1 MGPSSYT
8 WTQRPRNYFLGNWN
22 ALRMGKCKY
31 INRKKNKNLW
41 GAYQSTTNPKIM
53 AFVSL
58 PPWTQVMQ
66 LSPSLK
72 IAGGI
77 FHGVLIKISVREV
90 SVGNDN
96 FISIIACR
104 STHISLLEVVYHLS
118 EFPSLRESRVL
129 GLGPRDWKKAGFA
142 KELSPEGRVQLLLWG
157 GRSAATAAAAGGSGA
172 GAGRTGSQHDLVQK
186 DERRKTWGESNC
198 N

>member
-1 MGPSSYT
+1 MGPTKVQQSRSKNNGFCFFTSLNSSHAVEPKPINSG
-8 WTQRPRNYFLGNWN
+8 RYFPWRLN
-22 ALRMGKCKY
+22 
-31 INRKKNKNLW
+31 KK
-41 GAYQSTTNPKIM
+41 
-53 AFVSL
+53 
-58 PPWTQVMQ
+58 
-66 LSPSLK
+66 
-72 IAGGI
+72 
-77 FHGVLIKISVREV
+77 SVRVV

-96 FISIIACR
+96 VISIIACR

-186 DERRKTWGESNC
+186 DERRKT
-198 N
+198 